1 MLKMIS
7 LVAVLALCAGCGTI
21 APAVY
26 GKTFYKQSFED
37 VEPDAVTETGEI
49 VKGAKTTY
57 HLEIKAPA
65 GVKLDDITGMEYKWD
80 QQQGFIA
87 VNKSGTTDTSGQVEV
102 INATTN
108 AIGSGVANVAAV
120 AGALTGQ
127 KLQFDAD
134 DKARDDANDAASDQR
149 IADIVEKVI
158 DKKLNK
164 KPATPPADSTL
175 GEVGLPV
182 VGAQP

>member
-7 LVAVLALCAGCGTI
+7 LIAVLALCAGCGTV
-21 APAVY
+21 APSVY

-37 VEPDAVTETGEI
+37 VEPDSVTETGEI

-80 QQQGFIA
+80 QEQGFIA

-120 AGALTGQ
+120 AGALVGQ
-127 KLQFDAD
+127 KIDVGAEDA
-134 DKARDDANDAASDQR
+134 ARDDAMRIQREDRVMQFLEGLSKRLSKIEAAQP
-149 IADIVEKVI
+149 
-158 DKKLNK
+158 
-164 KPATPPADSTL
+164 KPTAPADSPGVDL
-175 GEVGLPV
+175 PEVAP
-182 VGAQP
+182 